1 MIRFDELP
9 PEVMQA
15 MCTPMHQILS
25 PTTLPSSSSSQ
36 SPTTSG
42 ALYIIQ
48 VLDVPWNPLS
58 DKDGFNLEGA
68 SSHIERA
75 LRAGR
80 NVLVH
85 CQQGVSRSASIVIAY
100 LIRYHNMSYE
110 SASSLVRHKRACV
123 KPNSGFVHALHEWE
137 GAWKGVG
144 SGVGGRPGIA
154 RRFTS

>member
-1 MIRFDELP
+1 MD
-9 PEVMQA
+9 A
-15 MCTPMHQILS
+15 S
-25 PTTLPSSSSSQ
+25 TLRSHNI
-36 SPTTSG
+36 TH
-42 ALYIIQ
+42 IIQ

-58 DKDGFNLEGA
+58 DKDGFNLYKIEIMDEKTVDIRPYLEGA